1 MLLKTIALPRAAA
14 FALAAA
20 LCTSA
25 FAQDGKGAALDPAK
39 VGIPVYPG
47 AKADAGTSAFVRE
60 SLQMTAATYRTSDG
74 VSKVA
79 EFYSKQGG
87 FTRMPGADKEQAGF
101 SAGCKDEY
109 NPYIKKNMQ
118 KCGYHVT
125 IQNPWMDM
133 KTGQLVRDTLITIA
147 KQ

>member
-1 MLLKTIALPRAAA
+1 MFLKTIALPRAAA

-39 VGIPVYPG
+39 AGIPVYPG
-47 AKADAGTSAFVRE
+47 AKADAGTSAFIRE
-60 SLQMTAATYRTSDG
+60 SLKMTAATYRTRDD
-74 VSKVA
+74 VAKVT
-79 EFYSKQGG
+79 EFYLKQGG
-87 FTRMPGADKEQAGF
+87 FSKMPGADKEQAAF

-109 NPYIKKNMQ
+109 NPYMKKNMQ
-118 KCGYHVT
+118 KCSYNVT

>member
-1 MLLKTIALPRAAA
+1 MFLKTIGTPRAAA

-20 LCTSA
+20 LCTFA
-25 FAQDGKGAALDPAK
+25 FAQDEKGAALDPAK
-39 VGIPVYPG
+39 AGIPVYPG

-60 SLQMTAATYRTSDG
+60 SLKMTAATYRTRDD
-74 VSKVA
+74 VAKVA

-87 FTRMPGADKEQAGF
+87 VSRMPGADKAQAAF

-109 NPYIKKNMQ
+109 NPYMKKNMK
-118 KCGYHVT
+118 KCGFNVT

-133 KTGQLVRDTLITIA
+133 KTGQLVHDTLITIA
-147 KQ
+147 AQ